1 MARYKV
7 ALLAIV
13 GLAVFSLAVLRY
25 WQGRRP
31 GLGGPGFDMVEVCKW
46 KYANDGIP
54 NTCEARCKESYK
66 GGGLTQ
72 AGEGDTTW
80 LYCCPI
86 GYTNCPASNGER
98 VCKTGASC
106 G

>member
-1 MARYKV
+1 MPKYRV
-7 ALLAIV
+7 ALVAIV
-13 GLAVFSLAVLRY
+13 GIAVFSLGVWLYLQSRNT
-25 WQGRRP
+25 
-31 GLGGPGFDMVEVCKW
+31 GPGSDTVEVCKW
-46 KYANDGIP
+46 KYVNDGIP

-86 GYTNCPASNGER
+86 GYTNCPAPNGGR
-98 VCKTGASC
+98 ICKRETGASC
-106 G
+106 S